1 MHLFTRVR
9 TILWL
14 CLSVSLYLGFLS
26 SFVVTTTAATFTTTF
41 LTVYWLL
48 RHKDLLAKKYLA
60 DESSTNRDLQ
70 YRHVENNRPRLKD
83 LAPGIVLVGGV
94 LIYIGYEISLG
105 TISTRTLQFVHSIL
119 GLHASIALMVFLGTF
134 LSVRGLEIIVGSRL
148 NK

>member
-1 MHLFTRVR
+1 
-9 TILWL
+9 
-14 CLSVSLYLGFLS
+14 
-26 SFVVTTTAATFTTTF
+26 VTTTAATFTTTF